1 MKKGRHTLSG
11 FHAVDEYLK
20 SGRPAEALLAAAANR
35 RVTALCERAEKL
47 GIPVR
52 RVSREE
58 LANQAGPK
66 TRDVALVVPESEA
79 SRSKRSTDLR
89 AADRA
94 SGRVE
99 GRAENHTGDRLRSLG
114 ELYDSVE
121 QRLDALI
128 LLLDGITDPQNLG
141 AILRSAEQFG
151 VDAVLLPKRRSAGL
165 DSRVVRASA
174 GAAAH
179 LLVIE
184 GVNLAE
190 AVAAL
195 QSRGVWVYAADAQ
208 GIAAPQ
214 LRLEGKVALVM
225 GSEGS
230 GVRRLVRDRC
240 DGLISIPTRGQ
251 LDSLNVSVAT
261 GILLYEIRR
270 RTGG

>member
-1 MKKGRHTLSG
+1 MKKDRHTLSG
-11 FHAVDEYLK
+11 FHAVDEYLRT
-20 SGRPAEALLAAAANR
+20 GRPAEVLLAASANR
-35 RVTALCERAEKL
+35 RVAALCERAEEL

-52 RVSREE
+52 KVSREE
-58 LANQAGPK
+58 LVNEAGSR
-66 TRDVALVVPESEA
+66 TRDVALVVPKSQA
-79 SRSKRSTDLR
+79 SRGKRR
-89 AADRA
+89 ADAQADDRA
-94 SGRVE
+94 SGRAE
-99 GRAENHTGDRLRSLG
+99 GRAEARTSDRPHSLG
-114 ELYDSVE
+114 ELCDSID
-121 QRLDALI
+121 QRSDALI

-174 GAAAH
+174 GATAH
-179 LLVIE
+179 LPVIE

-195 QSRGVWVYAADAQ
+195 QSRGVWVYAADAK
-208 GIAAPQ
+208 GTAAPQ

-270 RTGG
+270 RAGG